1 MTVDELASSVKTK
14 SIAPETLVKQE
25 QLRAL
30 LRQMESA
37 LVAFSGGVDS
47 SYVALVAT
55 QELGG
60 RALCVTGDSASLA
73 EHARG
78 EVTQLVEQ
86 FNLQHETI
94 HTEELDDPR
103 YQANPTN
110 RCYFCKAELYG
121 KLAPL
126 ARARKLAF
134 VVDGSTTDDLGDYR
148 PGRTAASEHG
158 VRSPLIEVGMSKREV
173 RELSLLAGLPTWD
186 KPASPCLSSRI
197 AYGTLVTIERLS
209 TIDRGEAIMREMG
222 FREFRVRHHDEL
234 VRLEIAPAELERAL
248 EREIVDEL
256 ARRFRALGFRYVT
269 LDLHGYR
276 TGAMNEIFE
285 KREQKSGDR
294 SQESE

>member
-1 MTVDELASSVKTK
+1 VTVDELALSAEIK
-14 SIAPETLVKQE
+14 SIAPETLAKQE

-55 QELGG
+55 QELGA

-73 EHARG
+73 QHERD
-78 EVTQLVEQ
+78 EVAQLIEQ

-94 HTEELDDPR
+94 HTEELNDPR
-103 YQANPTN
+103 YQANHSN
-110 RCYFCKAELYG
+110 RCYFCKTELYG

-126 ARARKLAF
+126 ARARGFAF

-148 PGRTAASEHG
+148 PGRAAASEHG

-197 AYGTLVTIERLS
+197 AYGTPVTIERLS
-209 TIDRGEAIMREMG
+209 VIDRGEAIMRELG

-276 TGAMNEIFE
+276 TGAMNEVLKNKNSE
-285 KREQKSGDR
+285 DR
-294 SQESE
+294 SQETE

>member
-1 MTVDELASSVKTK
+1 VTVDELVLSAEIK
-14 SIAPETLVKQE
+14 SIAPETLAKQE

-47 SYVALVAT
+47 SYVALIAT
-55 QELGG
+55 QELGA

-73 EHARG
+73 QHERD
-78 EVTQLVEQ
+78 EVAQLIEQ

-94 HTEELDDPR
+94 HTEELNDPR
-103 YQANPTN
+103 YQANHSN
-110 RCYFCKAELYG
+110 RCYFCKTELYG

-126 ARARKLAF
+126 ARARGFAF

-148 PGRTAASEHG
+148 PGRAAASEHG

-197 AYGTLVTIERLS
+197 AYGTPVTIERLS
-209 TIDRGEAIMREMG
+209 VIDRGEAIMRELG

-276 TGAMNEIFE
+276 TGAMNEVLKNKNSE
-285 KREQKSGDR
+285 DR
-294 SQESE
+294 SQETE